1 MYVSESF
8 GRHFWVDEEDQF
20 RSAGSFIDGTA
31 DMDNADYVSDWEEW
45 EGVDFDLLFAI
56 YRTELHNK
64 WSHANS
70 LSFQGAA

>member
-31 DMDNADYVSDWEEW
+31 DMDNADYVSDWEDW
-45 EGVDFDLLFAI
+45 EGVNYDLLFAI

-64 WSHANS
+64 WSYANS
-70 LSFQGAA
+70 LSHNGV

>member
-1 MYVSESF
+1 MYVSKSF
-8 GRHFWVDEEDQF
+8 GRHFWVDDEDQF

-45 EGVDFDLLFAI
+45 EGVNFDLLFNI

-64 WSHANS
+64 WSYANS
-70 LSFQGAA
+70 LSHTGV